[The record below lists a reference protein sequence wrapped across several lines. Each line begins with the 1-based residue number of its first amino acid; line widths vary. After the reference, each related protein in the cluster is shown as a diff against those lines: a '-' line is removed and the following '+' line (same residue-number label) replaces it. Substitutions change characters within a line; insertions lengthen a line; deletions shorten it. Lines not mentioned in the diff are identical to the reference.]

1 MNPIELSFQ
10 ILELTPVSQS
20 IMKSPFLLS
29 RACAVLGLCLG
40 AESAF
45 AAGFAVQEQ
54 GLSGLGNA
62 YAGSAAVAEDA
73 STVFFNPAGMTL
85 IEKPQLHTGLHL
97 ILPKAEFSN
106 SGSTTLTAPTQ
117 GNDSTSE
124 EEAIVPNLYYVAP
137 LNHDFVWGIGI
148 SAPYGLT
155 SDYDE
160 NWVGRYV
167 ARRTELTTVLVNPSF
182 AYRPD
187 DKWSVGG
194 GFSYVKADAVLSN
207 AIDMGLVFLNQFQAG
222 GIPVTAQSSAL
233 AGDIQANLG
242 SSKYDGGIR
251 LEGDGEGWG
260 FNIGVIYEINENW
273 RWGAHYRSKVDLGLE
288 GQADFTVGALDGV
301 LGPAFAD
308 QGGSVDLTLPDTFSF
323 SVFGDLNERW
333 SVMADF
339 TRTGWS
345 KFQELRIEFENPS
358 PPDNVIPELWK
369 DVNKYSVGASYKF
382 NEQFTGRFGLAY
394 DESPVP
400 NDEVRSPRIPDED
413 RKWLALGL
421 SYAASDSL
429 DLHFSYVNV
438 MVDTAMIDNTS
449 HSAGQRLFGEMDA
462 SVNLISLGLTKRF

>member
-1 MNPIELSFQ
+1 MRSRFLSFCSSA
-10 ILELTPVSQS
+10 L
-20 IMKSPFLLS
+20 
-29 RACAVLGLCLG
+29 LGLGLG
-40 AESAF
+40 AQSVYS
-45 AAGFAVQEQ
+45 AGFAVQEQ

-62 YAGSAAVAEDA
+62 YAGAAAIAEDA

-85 IEKPQLHTGLHL
+85 IEKPQVHTGLHF
-97 ILPKAEFSN
+97 ILPEAEFTN
-106 SGSTTLTAPTQ
+106 LGTTTLAAPTQ
-117 GNDSTSE
+117 GSNATSE

-137 LNHDFVWGIGI
+137 LNDDFVWGIGI

-155 SDYDE
+155 TDYGDD
-160 NWVGRYV
+160 WVGRYV

-182 AYRPD
+182 AYRAD

-222 GIPVTAQSSAL
+222 GIPVNDQTMAL

-242 SSKYDGGIR
+242 GAKYDGGIR
-251 LEGDGEGWG
+251 LEGDAEGWG
-260 FNIGVIYEINENW
+260 FNIGVIYEINDDW
-273 RWGAHYRSKVDLGLE
+273 RWGAHYRSKVDLGLSGE
-288 GQADFTVGALDGV
+288 ADFTVGALESV

-323 SVFGDLNERW
+323 SVYGDVTERW

-345 KFQELRIEFENPS
+345 KFQELRIEFETPS
-358 PPDNVIPELWK
+358 PPDSVIPELWG

-382 NEQFTGRFGLAY
+382 SEQLTGRFGLAY

-429 DLHFSYVNV
+429 DLHFSYVNI
-438 MVDTAMIDNTS
+438 MVDDPVIDNTS
-449 HSAGQRLFGEMDA
+449 HAAGQRLYGVIDA
-462 SVNLISLGLTKRF
+462 SVNLLSMGLTKRF